1 MMNDDEPQQ
10 QKTRVGVTG
19 KGFVKGDP
27 RINRLGRPK
36 HFDQF
41 RKLAQR
47 ISHEKVIGPDGNTIT
62 RAEQLLRRWAQS
74 RVPALQ
80 LAFAAYC
87 WGKPPEKFE
96 LDQLQPRP
104 RLILHFAHEAPDYQ
118 PGPIRHTFHRDSDGV
133 TRLAPPSDDD
143 NGGSLRLEGP

>member
-41 RKLAQR
+41 RKLAQQIAAEPVIDAAGGSLTR
-47 ISHEKVIGPDGNTIT
+47 I
-62 RAEQLLRRWAQS
+62 EQILRSWS
-74 RVPALQ
+74 RSKQPALQ
-80 LAFAAYC
+80 LAFVAYC
-87 WGKPPEKFE
+87 YGRPPEKLEVNE
-96 LDQLQPRP
+96 LEPRT
-104 RLILHFAHEAPDYQ
+104 ILHLHWAHEEPGYFDKNTAVRARILPGNTPNGEETRRPLLPD
-118 PGPIRHTFHRDSDGV
+118 TD
-133 TRLAPPSDDD
+133 
-143 NGGSLRLEGP
+143 

>member
-1 MMNDDEPQQ
+1 MNDEPQP
-10 QKTRVGVTG
+10 KPPGRPFTG
-19 KGFVKGDP
+19 NDS
-27 RINRLGRPK
+27 RINRHGRPR
-36 HFDQF
+36 HFDAF

-96 LDQLQPRP
+96 VDELQPKT

-118 PGPIRHTFHRDSDGV
+118 PGPIRHTFRRDSDGV
-133 TRLAPPSDDD
+133 TRLAPPCDD
-143 NGGSLRLEGP
+143 GEGTRRPLLPDAD

>member
-10 QKTRVGVTG
+10 QKTRAGVTG

-47 ISHEKVIGPDGNTIT
+47 ISHEKVIGPDGDTLT
-62 RAEQLLRRWAQS
+62 RVESILRSWS
-74 RVPALQ
+74 RSKQPALQ
-80 LAFAAYC
+80 LAFVAYC
-87 WGKPPEKFE
+87 YGKPPEKIE
-96 LDQLQPRP
+96 TTGLENKPV
-104 RLILHFAHEAPDYQ
+104 LILHYAHEFDRVEALRRGLQ
-118 PGPIRHTFHRDSDGV
+118 PP
-133 TRLAPPSDDD
+133 DDD
-143 NGGSLRLEGP
+143 NGAPRLQKARDYLFSIL

>member
-1 MMNDDEPQQ
+1 MMNDDEAQQ
-10 QKTRVGVTG
+10 QKTRAGVTG

-41 RKLAQR
+41 RALAQR
-47 ISHEKVIGPDGNTIT
+47 ISHEKVIGPDGNTLT
-62 RAEQLLRRWAQS
+62 RAEQLLRSWAKS

-87 WGKPPEKFE
+87 WGRPPEKIE
-96 LDQLQPRP
+96 TTGLEDKPV
-104 RLILHFAHEAPDYQ
+104 LILHYGHEFDKIERLRRGLQ
-118 PGPIRHTFHRDSDGV
+118 PP
-133 TRLAPPSDDD
+133 DDD
-143 NGGSLRLEGP
+143 NGAPLRLKGP